1 MIEPELE
8 PPTIKESV
16 IAALKGTPG
25 FQCLHY
31 SANPGWVAKFALNHG
46 ARLAPV
52 LQGLFA
58 RLYDINPADAKW
70 LKNCE
75 FCAPHEDIVDGKLR
89 MTWML
94 AETAMG
100 SSNWSRP
107 WVGDSDRY
115 FPDEFLR
122 SKAAPSW
129 MVRLQYHTSNP
140 YLRLHAPHRAFGYD
154 PNFDNAP
161 RRRGIFHEAAAAH
174 ALAAGVINAEE
185 YRRYYLAD
193 YMGAVDGSLQ
203 AADQADAMRY
213 RVQASQADAMAN
225 YARHQQAQA
234 EHARLSAEWEAMNDQ
249 ARIFRINEGSPM
261 QRRT

>member
-161 RRRGIFHEAAAAH
+161 RRRGIFHEAAAA
-174 ALAAGVINAEE
+174 
-185 YRRYYLAD
+185 
-193 YMGAVDGSLQ
+193 
-203 AADQADAMRY
+203 
-213 RVQASQADAMAN
+213 
-225 YARHQQAQA
+225 QA
-234 EHARLSAEWEAMNDQ
+234 EHARLSVEWEAMNDQ
-249 ARIFRINEGSPM
+249 ARIFRIFRINEGSPM
-261 QRRT
+261 QGRT